1 MFGYSNVCLVFLE
14 RFFRVHSSFV
24 FSYAVGTAHG
34 FTMFNYKQNRILTAK
49 CTLDPNALGNNPAV
63 PLSTGE
69 STLIRGRSLKKSL
82 RESFRRLRKGRTIKK
97 ATMLPTPRRT
107 DENNPLSPTN
117 MHLEE
122 IIRVP
127 VERQVE
133 FREFK
138 PADDQVAS
146 MVRCLYFAKTY
157 LNSGKIL

>member
-1 MFGYSNVCLVFLE
+1 
-14 RFFRVHSSFV
+14 V

-34 FTMFNYKQNRILTAK
+34 FSMFNYKQNRILAAK
-49 CTLDPNALGNNPAV
+49 CTLDPNALGNTPTV
-63 PLSTGE
+63 PSSTGE

-97 ATMLPTPRRT
+97 ATMIPTPKRT
-107 DENNPLSPTN
+107 DENNPLSATN

-122 IIRVP
+122 VIRVP

-138 PADDQVAS
+138 PVDDQVAS

-157 LNSGKIL
+157 LNSGKILLIRKHKIL